1 MCRCSCQVTTTL
13 IPTRTNSTTNA
24 TTMEDDAFGAVWGTP
39 NPSPLAPKPIAP
51 IFSSGP
57 SQDGFDDFDD
67 FSTPAETTATSP
79 VDGDDD
85 FGDFGDF
92 GEAQDSGEVPA
103 FEEDASFR
111 EDVRISGPSTCV
123 PSYASDWRPLSLRPL
138 PARQELQKQ
147 VDHILT
153 PLWASID
160 DSQLT
165 DDDIRQTGGLNET
178 LVSQER

>member
-1 MCRCSCQVTTTL
+1 MCAAA
-13 IPTRTNSTTNA
+13 A
-24 TTMEDDAFGAVWGTP
+24 TTIALFPCDSRDISAMEDDAFGAVWGTP
-39 NPSPLAPKPIAP
+39 APSPLAPKPIAP
-51 IFSSGP
+51 IFSSTP

-67 FSTPAETTATSP
+67 FGTETITTSQ

-103 FEEDASFR
+103 FEEDAGFG
-111 EDVRISGPSTCV
+111 EDVRISGPSTYM
-123 PSYASDWRPLSLRPL
+123 PSYASDWEPLHLRPL
-138 PARQELQKQ
+138 PERQELQTQ

-165 DDDIRQTGGLNET
+165 DDDIRQTGGLNQT